1 MPGCTR
7 FEEQRL
13 YALPVEH
20 KNDTVSELD
29 ILITPGIFPPDSG
42 GPATFASDIA
52 EALTKRGNRVRVVT
66 NGTATSSYDVGRSYD
81 VVRIRRGD
89 SVPLRYIRQIWTL
102 MSEIQDFDPDI
113 VFSNA
118 FDFQAVTA
126 SRLTRTPTIVKVVGD
141 NAWERARRD
150 NINDDIETFQQNLY
164 NPGVEMLK
172 LLRTL
177 QTRGADRVVVPS
189 KYLQEIVERWGISES
204 ATNVIYN
211 SLDLRRRTVP
221 VSERADQIIT
231 IGRLVPWK
239 GISGIID
246 AFSQLDYTAELH
258 IVGDGPNRAAL
269 EKHASRTDQRDKIH
283 FHGQIEHQQ
292 VLEFLANS
300 KVLTLNSTYEGLPH
314 VVLEAMACGTP
325 VIASAAGGTP
335 EAIVDKKNGY
345 LVEPGDAA
353 AIADRCERLL
363 KQTELQA
370 SFRDAGFELLDKRF
384 NHTSMVNQ
392 YERLLHEVAA
402 E

>member
-1 MPGCTR
+1 M
-7 FEEQRL
+7 
-13 YALPVEH
+13 
-20 KNDTVSELD
+20 SELD

-66 NGTATSSYDVGRSYD
+66 NGTAASSYDVGRSYD

-89 SVPLRYIRQIWTL
+89 SVPLRYIRQIWTVI
-102 MSEIQDFDPDI
+102 SEIQDFDPDI

-126 SRLTRTPTIVKVVGD
+126 SRLTKTPTIVKVVGD
-141 NAWERARRD
+141 NAWERARRGD
-150 NINDDIETFQQNLY
+150 INDDIKTFQQKRY
-164 NPGVEMLK
+164 KPRVEVLK

-189 KYLQEIVERWGISES
+189 KYLQEIVKRWGVSES

-211 SLDLRRRTVP
+211 ALDLRRRTVP
-221 VSERADQIIT
+221 VSERADRIIT

-246 AFSQLDYTAELH
+246 AFAQLDYTAELH
-258 IVGDGPNRAAL
+258 IVGDGPNRVAL
-269 EKHASRTDQRDKIH
+269 EQHASRTDQRDKIY

-300 KVLTLNSTYEGLPH
+300 KVFTLNSTYEGLPH

-363 KQTELQA
+363 KQTKLQV

-384 NHTSMVNQ
+384 NHTSMLNQ